1 MHAALRR
8 RFEAAK
14 ALLGAG
20 RHADAVAPLREV
32 VAALPGSLEART
44 ALAMACFGAGQLGA
58 AVEEFR
64 ELHRRAPHDVKA
76 AANLAA
82 ILSEVGAQKE
92 ALAVVGEALRLDPS
106 NVGALCNLG
115 EILRRLGNWEG
126 ARDVYAT
133 ALTIAPADPKLHL
146 QHGLALLGLG
156 DWGAGWPEYEYRFQC
171 ADTPVAMEPVDS
183 PRLQPG
189 ESPRGRRVL
198 IVHEQGLGD
207 SVMFSR
213 LAAVLA
219 ARGATVHL
227 RAPAA
232 LVPLLGQ
239 LAGVASCT
247 AIGTPMPAHDVHVPL
262 LSIPHALRLRRAM
275 VDGAP
280 YLRAPGPCPP
290 HVAAALP
297 PDGRLT
303 VALCWSGNPQH
314 VDNRRRS
321 MRGELLEPL
330 RGLPGVR
337 MTTLQKSP
345 GADTLLPAAWHAEW
359 VDVGAVCQDFADS
372 AHALCR
378 ADLVVTVDSAVAHLA
393 GALGRP
399 TRLLLPVAPDFRW
412 ELGTDASLWYD
423 SVTLVRQARE
433 FDWPDVIARVREEIV
448 RLAAAH
454 RGDGG
459 TNAP

>member
-1 MHAALRR
+1 VDAPLRR
-8 RFEAAK
+8 RFDEARD
-14 ALLGAG
+14 LLRRGEHDRAI
-20 RHADAVAPLREV
+20 VPLQEV
-32 VAALPGSLEART
+32 VAAHPDSADART
-44 ALAMACFGAGQLGA
+44 ALAMACYGAGQLGA
-58 AVEEFR
+58 AVDEFR
-64 ELHRRAPHDVKA
+64 ELHRRCPQDVKA
-76 AANLAA
+76 ASNLAA
-82 ILSEVGAQKE
+82 ILSEVGQQEE
-92 ALAVVGEALRLDPS
+92 ALERVGAALRLDPA
-106 NVGALCNLG
+106 NVGALSNLG

-133 ALTIAPADPKLHL
+133 ALTMAPEDPTLHL

-156 DWGAGWPEYEYRFQC
+156 NWGAGWPEYEYRFRS
-171 ADTPVAMEPVDS
+171 TTNPISMEPVSS

-213 LAAVLA
+213 LAAALA

-262 LSIPHALRLRRAM
+262 LSLPHALRLRAAM
-275 VDGAP
+275 VSGTP
-280 YLRAPGPCPP
+280 YLHAPGPCPP

-297 PDGRLT
+297 PDDRLT
-303 VALCWSGNPQH
+303 VALCWSGNPRH

-321 MRGELLEPL
+321 IRTELLEPL

-337 MTTLQKSP
+337 MATLQKSP
-345 GADTLLPAAWHAEW
+345 GAEELLPAAWRADW
-359 VDVGAVCQDFADS
+359 VDAGAACHDFADS
-372 AHALCR
+372 AHALER
-378 ADLVVTVDSAVAHLA
+378 VDLVVTVDSAVAHLA

-412 ELGTDASLWYD
+412 ELGTDRSRWYD
-423 SVTLVRQARE
+423 TLRLVRQERE
-433 FDWPDVIARVREEIV
+433 FDWPGVIVRVREEIL
-448 RLAAAH
+448 RLAAER
-454 RGDGG
+454 RGGG
-459 TNAP
+459 AIGS